1 MLMTD
6 GMTSLNGKAAG
17 ITRRSDGY
25 GSTSVREVQARAA
38 AVDQGQS
45 EHERQGLRRLNQVLS
60 NDQAPREN
68 VPRGFYLNIE
78 I

>member
-1 MLMTD
+1 
-6 GMTSLNGKAAG
+6 MTSLNGKAAG
-17 ITRRSDGY
+17 LARRSDGY
-25 GSTSVREVQARAA
+25 GSSSVREVQARAA
-38 AVDQGQS
+38 TVDQSQT

-60 NDQAPREN
+60 NDQANDQTPREN